1 MQKYRENLRVIGNKI
16 YSYGTLVGLISNLGR
31 KVYIW
36 QWYSVTTSKHTN
48 YVARELGYEVA
59 KVADQITAESL
70 ISNI

>member
-1 MQKYRENLRVIGNKI
+1 MQKYRENLRVSDNKI
-16 YSYGTLVGLISNLGR
+16 YSYDTLVGLISDPGH

-36 QWYSVTTSKHTN
+36 KWYSVTTSKHTN

-70 ISNI
+70 VSNI